1 MIDLL
6 IKYPSRSRPELF
18 KNILNQYIDNLS
30 GKQKVKFIITMDC
43 DDDTCNNNPMRYF
56 LENCKSKVDLEYHFG
71 NSKSKIEACNANI
84 PTQGWKTLLLI
95 SDDMKIKVKNYDDII
110 CNDMIVHFPDYDGCL
125 NYNAHKAAFTQH
137 IPGRGSLMVLSIMG
151 NAYYNRLGYIY
162 NPIYKSLFADDEQTR
177 IARKLNKIIDIDKQI
192 INHDWNSIKDDLRI
206 KCESLDTVDRQIFK
220 ERLQKGLI

>member
-1 MIDLL
+1 
-6 IKYPSRSRPELF
+6 
-18 KNILNQYIDNLS
+18 
-30 GKQKVKFIITMDC
+30 
-43 DDDTCNNNPMRYF
+43 
-56 LENCKSKVDLEYHFG
+56 
-71 NSKSKIEACNANI
+71 
-84 PTQGWKTLLLI
+84 
-95 SDDMKIKVKNYDDII
+95 
-110 CNDMIVHFPDYDGCL
+110 
-125 NYNAHKAAFTQH
+125 
-137 IPGRGSLMVLSIMG
+137 MVLSIMG